1 MLHLTDLPPHLSL
14 FPLPGALLLPR
25 SPLPLHIFEPRYLA
39 MIEDCMKTPQR
50 LIGMIQPLE
59 ENSEKAL
66 HQIGCAGRLTAFTET
81 ADGRYMISLT
91 GISRFRILREVDSD
105 TPYRRAEV
113 DWTPFTADRSRQE
126 ERDPQFDRKSFL
138 DLLGRYFSQRQ
149 LATDWQTLQDAE
161 TEMLINAL
169 SMLCPLPPEDKQAL
183 LEAPTLAKRRE
194 VLAALIEFAL
204 RSGGSSD
211 EVMQ

>member
-1 MLHLTDLPPHLSL
+1 MLHFTDLPPHLSL

-59 ENSEKAL
+59 ENSEKVL

-113 DWTPFTADRSRQE
+113 DWTPFEADRSRQE
-126 ERDPQFDRKSFL
+126 ERDPQFDRKIFL
-138 DLLGRYFSQRQ
+138 DLLGRYFTQRQ
-149 LATDWQTLQDAE
+149 LATDWPTLKEAE

-169 SMLCPLPPEDKQAL
+169 SMLCPLPPKDKQAL